1 MRLVVDHDVRLPAMF
16 ALTFRDP
23 HELDGTGILKQLGV
37 ALGDDVIVS
46 IALNAATTQLMQG
59 EVTSLEVEVEATG
72 LYVVVRG
79 YDKAH
84 RLHRGRKARS
94 WIGSEGLRHRE
105 RHRGGGRAEDGRR
118 GLRLTPSV
126 HGAAGYLEP
135 APPRR
140 AGDRD
145 RL

>member
-59 EVTSLEVEVEATG
+59 EVTSSRSRSRRPARTSSCAATTRRTG
-72 LYVVVRG
+72 CTAG
-79 YDKAH
+79 
-84 RLHRGRKARS
+84 AR
-94 WIGSEGLRHRE
+94 R
-105 RHRGGGRAEDGRR
+105 
-118 GLRLTPSV
+118 
-126 HGAAGYLEP
+126 AAGS
-135 APPRR
+135 
-140 AGDRD
+140 D
-145 RL
+145 